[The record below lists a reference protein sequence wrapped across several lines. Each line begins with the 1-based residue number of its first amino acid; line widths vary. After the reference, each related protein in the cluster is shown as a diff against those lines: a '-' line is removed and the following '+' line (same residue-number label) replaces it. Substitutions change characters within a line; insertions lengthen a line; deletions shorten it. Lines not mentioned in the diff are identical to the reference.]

1 MPIYVYECESCHRRA
16 EYLQS
21 MSDPAKTECEH
32 CQGPLQRVI
41 TGTAFHLKGGGW
53 YKDLYSSTP
62 SSSGGG
68 SSSDSS
74 SSSGGSS
81 KSESKPESSSSK
93 TESTPK
99 SDSTPKKAD

>member
-1 MPIYVYECESCHRRA
+1 MPIYVYECEKCHKRA

-21 MSDPAKTECEH
+21 MSDPAKTECEQ

-62 SSSGGG
+62 SSGG
-68 SSSDSS
+68 DSS
-74 SSSGGSS
+74 SSSPSSSGSS
-81 KSESKPESSSSK
+81 TK
-93 TESTPK
+93 TESTSTTPSTSTTTK
-99 SDSTPKKAD
+99 SDGGGGGKAD

>member
-1 MPIYVYECESCHRRA
+1 MPIYVYECEKCHKRA

-62 SSSGGG
+62 SSG
-68 SSSDSS
+68 DSS
-74 SSSGGSS
+74 SSSSSSGSS
-81 KSESKPESSSSK
+81 STTK
-93 TESTPK
+93 TESTSTSTSTTTK
-99 SDSTPKKAD
+99 SDGGGGGKAD